1 MKQKYNSETKLTNCS
16 SISSTSVVVVLAVV
30 FFFFVSLQVA
40 GIDLVVCE

>member
-1 MKQKYNSETKLTNCS
+1 MKHKHNSETKLTNCS
-16 SISSTSVVVVLAVV
+16 SISSTFVVVVLVVV